1 LRIEMQAAVASFDPA
16 DWPAG
21 AAQAAAKE
29 KLVSLVFERL
39 VQLDQNGQLR
49 PQLALSWQHD
59 GEHRRWQ
66 FRLRAGVTFSDGTPL
81 TPDLVVTA
89 LEAAA
94 WGAAAGCHASGVGG
108 AVEVACDSPQP
119 GLLFE
124 LARPQHAIFLRPVG
138 GPTLGTGPFRSVGFE
153 PSRRASFVANEGYWG
168 GRPYLDAVEVKM
180 SSPLREQM
188 IALEIGQADVV
199 ELAADQARKA
209 ALGGKRVWSSAPL
222 ELLALVFSR
231 DAPATR
237 DARLREALALSLD
250 RSAMYNVLVQ
260 KQGEPA
266 GGLLPQWLSG
276 YAFLFA
282 TARDLDRARKLVSEL
297 SPAPAALLL
306 ACDSADPL
314 ARAVADRIA
323 VNARE
328 AGLSVKVTGTDSPA
342 AEAGSAD
349 VRLVRTRVPGVE
361 PPASLR
367 QLAQALGVSGNFALS
382 SSATLEETYAA
393 ERTLV
398 ESHVVIPL
406 LHLPA
411 AYALGS
417 RTKNWLATRWDD
429 WRLAEAWVEAEA
441 SEEKR

>member
-1 LRIEMQAAVASFDPA
+1 M
-16 DWPAG
+16 G
-21 AAQAAAKE
+21 
-29 KLVSLVFERL
+29 
-39 VQLDQNGQLR
+39 
-49 PQLALSWQHD
+49 
-59 GEHRRWQ
+59 
-66 FRLRAGVTFSDGTPL
+66 
-81 TPDLVVTA
+81 
-89 LEAAA
+89 
-94 WGAAAGCHASGVGG
+94 
-108 AVEVACDSPQP
+108 
-119 GLLFE
+119 
-124 LARPQHAIFLRPVG
+124 
-138 GPTLGTGPFRSVGFE
+138 
-153 PSRRASFVANEGYWG
+153 
-168 GRPYLDAVEVKM
+168 
-180 SSPLREQM
+180 SPLREQM

-231 DAPATR
+231 DTPAMR

-266 GGLLPQWLSG
+266 EGLLPQWLSG

-282 TARDLDRARKLVSEL
+282 TGRDLDRARKLVSEL

-314 ARAVADRIA
+314 ARAVAERIA
-323 VNARE
+323 LNARE
-328 AGLSVKVTGTDSPA
+328 AGLSVKVIGADSPA

-349 VRLVRTRVPGVE
+349 VRLVRTRVPGVDA
-361 PPASLR
+361 PASLR
-367 QLAQALGVSGNFALS
+367 QLAQALGVSDNFALS

-393 ERTLV
+393 ERALV
-398 ESHVVIPL
+398 ESHAVIPL
-406 LHLPA
+406 LHLPE
-411 AYALGS
+411 AYALGP

-429 WRLAEAWVEAEA
+429 WRLAEAWMEAEA